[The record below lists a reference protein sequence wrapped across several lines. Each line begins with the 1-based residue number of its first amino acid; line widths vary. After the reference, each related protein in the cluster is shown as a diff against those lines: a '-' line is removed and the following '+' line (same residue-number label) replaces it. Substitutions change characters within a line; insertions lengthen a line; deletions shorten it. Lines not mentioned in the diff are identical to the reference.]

1 MKLNVKQV
9 GRLGGVVVLCLL
21 SFSSVAQEKKK
32 AKIPL
37 FVSHLSE
44 ENAALTRRKGAPNHF
59 FLTRLICFSKK
70 CRSFVGWRNEQ
81 RSRRYDY
88 KQYDNKVDKQQPVL
102 DTANVFLDKPI
113 KKMPPPKANPKAPVV
128 KSDSTITLSEV
139 LFEVNSYR
147 LKQELIPTLDSIA
160 TFLRKELKADVNVSG
175 HTDNTGKEDYNLTLS
190 SQRAEVVAEFL
201 LDRGVDPER
210 VNFMGMGSSQPVL
223 PNDTPEG
230 RRKNRRVEILIRW
243 KN

>member
-1 MKLNVKQV
+1 MKMKEMQV
-9 GRLGGVVVLCLL
+9 RKLLGIIVCSLL
-21 SFSSVAQEKKK
+21 SFSTVAQEKKK
-32 AKIPL
+32 AKLPL

-81 RSRRYDY
+81 RSRLYDY
-88 KQYDNKVDKQQPVL
+88 KKHDKKLSKQQPVL
-102 DTANVFLDKPI
+102 DTAKVFLDKPI
-113 KKMPPPKANPKAPVV
+113 KKMPPPKANPKAPII

-147 LKQELIPTLDSIA
+147 LKQELISTLDSIA
-160 TFLRKELKADVNVSG
+160 TFLRKERKADVDVSG

-223 PNDTPEG
+223 SNDTPEG

>member
-1 MKLNVKQV
+1 MQKKQV
-9 GRLGGVVVLCLL
+9 GKLLCMVVCGLL
-21 SFSSVAQEKKK
+21 SISTIAQEKKK
-32 AKIPL
+32 TKLPL

-44 ENAALTRRKGAPNHF
+44 ENSALTRRKGAPNHF
-59 FLTRLICFSKK
+59 FLTRLICFNKK

-81 RSRRYDY
+81 RNRRYDY
-88 KQYDNKVDKQQPVL
+88 NQYDKKISKQQPAL
-102 DTANVFLDKPI
+102 DTTNVFLDKPI
-113 KKMPPPKANPKAPVV
+113 KKMPPPKLIPKAPVI

-139 LFEVNSYR
+139 LFEVNSYQ
-147 LKQELIPTLDSIA
+147 LKQELIPALDSIA
-160 TFLRKELKADVNVSG
+160 NFLRKELKADVDVSG
-175 HTDNTGKEDYNLTLS
+175 HTDNTGKEDNNVTLS

-201 LDRGVDPER
+201 LDRGVNPER

-230 RRKNRRVEILIRW
+230 RTKNRRVEILIRW

>member
-1 MKLNVKQV
+1 LKAKAVKS
-9 GRLGGVVVLCLL
+9 RLSIVFFVTL
-21 SFSSVAQEKKK
+21 SLSAIGQEKRNTKT
-32 AKIPL
+32 PF

-59 FLTRLICFSKK
+59 FLTRLICFNRK
-70 CRSFVGWRNEQ
+70 CRSFVGWRSEQ
-81 RSRRYDY
+81 RSRRYNY
-88 KQYDNKVDKQQPVL
+88 KIKDRNSGKPQSVL
-102 DTANVFLDKPI
+102 DTSSTKLDKPI
-113 KKMPPPKANPKAPVV
+113 KRMLPPKVIPKAPVV

-147 LKQELIPTLDSIA
+147 LKQELIPTLDSLA
-160 TFLRKELKADVNVSG
+160 NFLRKELKSDVNVSG
-175 HTDNTGKEDYNLTLS
+175 HTDNSGKEDYNLTLS
-190 SQRAEVVAEFL
+190 SQRAEVVAGFL

>member
-1 MKLNVKQV
+1 VKS
-9 GRLGGVVVLCLL
+9 RLSIVFFVTL
-21 SFSSVAQEKKK
+21 SLSAIGQEKRKTK
-32 AKIPL
+32 TPL

-59 FLTRLICFSKK
+59 FLTRLICFNER
-70 CRSFVGWRNEQ
+70 CRFFVGFRNEQ
-81 RSRRYDY
+81 RRTSF
-88 KQYDNKVDKQQPVL
+88 DNKQRNNKPRKRQTIQ
-102 DTANVFLDKPI
+102 DTASISLEKQSGNVQ
-113 KKMPPPKANPKAPVV
+113 PPLVKQKAPAT
-128 KSDSTITLSEV
+128 KADSTITLSDF
-139 LFEVNSYR
+139 LFEFNSYQ

-160 TFLRKELKADVNVSG
+160 AFLRKESKASVYVLG
-175 HTDNTGKEDYNLTLS
+175 HTDNSGKEDYNLTLS

-210 VNFMGMGSSQPVL
+210 VNFMGKGSSQPVL

>member
-1 MKLNVKQV
+1 MKLKEKQV
-9 GRLGGVVVLCLL
+9 GRLCGVAVLCLL
-21 SFSSVAQEKKK
+21 TFSSVAQEKKK

-70 CRSFVGWRNEQ
+70 CRSFAGWRNEQ

-88 KQYDNKVDKQQPVL
+88 KQYDNRVRKQQPVL

-113 KKMPPPKANPKAPVV
+113 KKMLPPKVIPKAPVI
-128 KSDSTITLSEV
+128 KSDSTIILSEV

-160 TFLRKELKADVNVSG
+160 NFLRKELKADVNISG
-175 HTDNTGKEDYNLTLS
+175 HTDNTGKEDNNLTLS

-201 LDRGVDPER
+201 LDRGVEPER

-223 PNDTPEG
+223 PNTTPEG

>member
-9 GRLGGVVVLCLL
+9 GRLCGVVVLCLL

-59 FLTRLICFSKK
+59 FLTRLICFKKK
-70 CRSFVGWRNEQ
+70 CRSFVGWREEQ

-88 KQYDNKVDKQQPVL
+88 KQYDNKVGKQQPVL
-102 DTANVFLDKPI
+102 DTTTVFLDKPI

-160 TFLRKELKADVNVSG
+160 NFLRKESKSDVNVSG

-210 VNFMGMGSSQPVL
+210 VNFLGMGSSQPVL

>member
-1 MKLNVKQV
+1 MKVKQNLF
-9 GRLGGVVVLCLL
+9 RSCVVLICCLL
-21 SFSSVAQEKKK
+21 SLSTAAQEKKRTK
-32 AKIPL
+32 VPL

-44 ENAALTRRKGAPNHF
+44 ENAALTRRKGAPRHY
-59 FLTRLICFSKK
+59 FLSRVVCFNKK
-70 CRSFVGWRNEQ
+70 CRSFVGWRNDQ

-88 KQYDNKVDKQQPVL
+88 KQFDKKSSKQQPL
-102 DTANVFLDKPI
+102 QDTVNMLLDKPI
-113 KKMPPPKANPKAPVV
+113 KKIPPPKTNPKVPAI
-128 KSDSTITLSEV
+128 KSDSTITLNEV

-147 LKQELIPTLDSIA
+147 LKPDLVPTLDSIA
-160 TFLRKELKADVNVSG
+160 NFLIKESKANVNVSG

-210 VNFMGMGSSQPVL
+210 VSFMGMGSSQPVL
-223 PNDTPEG
+223 PNDTVEG
-230 RRKNRRVEILIRW
+230 RKKNRRVEILIRW

>member
-9 GRLGGVVVLCLL
+9 GRLCGVVVLFLL

-32 AKIPL
+32 VKAPL

-88 KQYDNKVDKQQPVL
+88 KQYDNRVGKQQPVL

-113 KKMPPPKANPKAPVV
+113 KKMPPPKTNSKAPVV

-160 TFLRKELKADVNVSG
+160 TFLRKEPKADVNVSG

-223 PNDTPEG
+223 PNVTPEG

>member
-1 MKLNVKQV
+1 LKAKAVKSRFSIV
-9 GRLGGVVVLCLL
+9 FFVTL
-21 SFSSVAQEKKK
+21 SLSAIGQEKRKTK
-32 AKIPL
+32 TPL

-59 FLTRLICFSKK
+59 FLTRLICFNER
-70 CRSFVGWRNEQ
+70 CRFFVGFRNEQ
-81 RSRRYDY
+81 RRTSF
-88 KQYDNKVDKQQPVL
+88 DNKQRNNKPRKRQTIQ
-102 DTANVFLDKPI
+102 DTASISLEKQSGNVQ
-113 KKMPPPKANPKAPVV
+113 PPLVKQKAPAT
-128 KSDSTITLSEV
+128 KADSTITLSDF
-139 LFEVNSYR
+139 LFEFNSYQ

-160 TFLRKELKADVNVSG
+160 AFLRKESKASVNVLG
-175 HTDNTGKEDYNLTLS
+175 HTDNSGKEDYNLTLS

-201 LDRGVDPER
+201 LDRGVNPER
-210 VNFMGMGSSQPVL
+210 VNFMGKGSSQPVL

>member
-1 MKLNVKQV
+1 MKSRFSIVFFV
-9 GRLGGVVVLCLL
+9 TL
-21 SFSSVAQEKKK
+21 SLSAIGQEKRKTK
-32 AKIPL
+32 TPL

-59 FLTRLICFSKK
+59 FLTRLICFNER
-70 CRSFVGWRNEQ
+70 CRFFVGFRNEQ
-81 RSRRYDY
+81 RRTSF
-88 KQYDNKVDKQQPVL
+88 DNKQRNNKPRKRQTIQ
-102 DTANVFLDKPI
+102 DTASISLEKQSGNVQ
-113 KKMPPPKANPKAPVV
+113 PPLVKQKAPAT
-128 KSDSTITLSEV
+128 KADSTITLSDF
-139 LFEVNSYR
+139 LFEFNSYQ

-160 TFLRKELKADVNVSG
+160 AFLRKESKASVNVLG
-175 HTDNTGKEDYNLTLS
+175 HTDNSGKEDYNLTLS

-210 VNFMGMGSSQPVL
+210 VNFMGKGSSQPVL

>member
-1 MKLNVKQV
+1 LKAKAVKS
-9 GRLGGVVVLCLL
+9 RLSIVFFVTL
-21 SFSSVAQEKKK
+21 SLSAIGQEKRKTK
-32 AKIPL
+32 TPL

-59 FLTRLICFSKK
+59 FLTRLICFNKK
-70 CRSFVGWRNEQ
+70 CRAFVGWRSDQ

-88 KQYDNKVDKQQPVL
+88 KVKDRNSGKPQSVL
-102 DTANVFLDKPI
+102 DTSSTKLDKPI
-113 KKMPPPKANPKAPVV
+113 KRMLPPKVIPKAPIV

-147 LKQELIPTLDSIA
+147 LKQELIPTLDSLA
-160 TFLRKELKADVNVSG
+160 NFLRKELKSDVNVSG
-175 HTDNTGKEDYNLTLS
+175 HTDNSGKEDYNLTLS
-190 SQRAEVVAEFL
+190 SQRAELVAEFL

-210 VNFMGMGSSQPVL
+210 VNFMGMGSSQPML

>member
-1 MKLNVKQV
+1 MNRSL
-9 GRLGGVVVLCLL
+9 LILL
-21 SFSSVAQEKKK
+21 SVLFSISTFAQEKKK
-32 AKIPL
+32 IKTPL

-44 ENAALTRRKGAPNHF
+44 ENAALTRRKGAPHHY
-59 FLTRLICFSKK
+59 FLTRLICFNER
-70 CRSFVGWRNEQ
+70 CRFFVGFRNEQ
-81 RSRRYDY
+81 RSRHLNN
-88 KQYDNKVDKQQPVL
+88 KQTNDRPRKRQTPQ
-102 DTANVFLDKPI
+102 DTA
-113 KKMPPPKANPKAPVV
+113 KMLLGRQSTSVQLPFVNQMNPGSKA
-128 KSDSTITLSEV
+128 DSTITLSDF
-139 LFEVNSYR
+139 LFEFNSYQ

-160 TFLRKELKADVNVSG
+160 AFLRMESKASVNVSG

-210 VNFMGMGSSQPVL
+210 VNFVGMGSSQPVL
-223 PNDTPEG
+223 PNTTPEG

>member
-1 MKLNVKQV
+1 MKMKERQAGKV
-9 GRLGGVVVLCLL
+9 LGMVVCGLL
-21 SFSSVAQEKKK
+21 SMSAIAQEKKK
-32 AKIPL
+32 TKIPL

-44 ENAALTRRKGAPNHF
+44 ENSALTRRKGAPNHF
-59 FLTRLICFSKK
+59 FITRLICFNKK
-70 CRSFVGWRNEQ
+70 CRSFVGWRNGQ

-88 KQYDNKVDKQQPVL
+88 KQYDEKISKQQPVL
-102 DTANVFLDKPI
+102 DTTNVFLDKPI
-113 KKMPPPKANPKAPVV
+113 KNMPLPKLIPKAPVI

-160 TFLRKELKADVNVSG
+160 NFLRKELKADVVVSG
-175 HTDNTGKEDYNLTLS
+175 HTDNTGKEDNNLTLS

-210 VNFMGMGSSQPVL
+210 VDFMGMGSSQPVF
-223 PNDTPEG
+223 PNTTTEG
-230 RRKNRRVEILIRW
+230 RRKNRRVEMLIRW

>member
-1 MKLNVKQV
+1 ML
-9 GRLGGVVVLCLL
+9 
-21 SFSSVAQEKKK
+21 
-32 AKIPL
+32 
-37 FVSHLSE
+37 
-44 ENAALTRRKGAPNHF
+44 
-59 FLTRLICFSKK
+59 
-70 CRSFVGWRNEQ
+70 
-81 RSRRYDY
+81 
-88 KQYDNKVDKQQPVL
+88 
-102 DTANVFLDKPI
+102 
-113 KKMPPPKANPKAPVV
+113 PPKVIPKAPVV

-147 LKQELIPTLDSIA
+147 LKQELIPTLDSLA
-160 TFLRKELKADVNVSG
+160 NFLRKELKSDVNVSG
-175 HTDNTGKEDYNLTLS
+175 HTDNSGKEDYNLTLS
-190 SQRAEVVAEFL
+190 SQRAEVVAGFL

>member
-1 MKLNVKQV
+1 MKMKEKQMGKLFSILV
-9 GRLGGVVVLCLL
+9 CCLL
-21 SFSSVAQEKKK
+21 SFSLVAQEKKK
-32 AKIPL
+32 AKLPL
-37 FVSHLSE
+37 FVSHLRQ

-59 FLTRLICFSKK
+59 FLTRLICFNER
-70 CRSFVGWRNEQ
+70 CRFFVGFRNEQ
-81 RSRRYDY
+81 RRNSF
-88 KQYDNKVDKQQPVL
+88 DNKKPNNRPRKRQTIQ
-102 DTANVFLDKPI
+102 DTASLLLEKRTGNVQIPLVKQKTPGI
-113 KKMPPPKANPKAPVV
+113 KT
-128 KSDSTITLSEV
+128 DSTITLSEV
-139 LFEVNSYR
+139 LFEFNSYR

-160 TFLRKELKADVNVSG
+160 AFLRIESKASVNVLG
-175 HTDNTGKEDYNLTLS
+175 HTDNSGKEDYNLTLS

-201 LDRGVDPER
+201 LDRGVDSER

>member
-1 MKLNVKQV
+1 M
-9 GRLGGVVVLCLL
+9 
-21 SFSSVAQEKKK
+21 AQEKKRTK
-32 AKIPL
+32 MPL

-44 ENAALTRRKGAPNHF
+44 ENAAVTRRKGAPNHY
-59 FLTRLICFSKK
+59 FLSRLVCFKKK
-70 CRSFVGWRNEQ
+70 CRAFIGWRTEQ

-88 KQYDNKVDKQQPVL
+88 KSSDKKSRQRQAKP
-102 DTANVFLDKPI
+102 DTTQLRLDKPI
-113 KKMPPPKANPKAPVV
+113 KIMPPPKAITQPLAPVP

-160 TFLRKELKADVNVSG
+160 TYLRKQSKTSVNVSG

-201 LDRGVDPER
+201 LERGVDPER
-210 VNFMGMGSSQPVL
+210 VNFIGMGSSQPIL
-223 PNDTPEG
+223 PNDTPAG